1 MRFVP
6 SPAKAG
12 EGEGEGP
19 NLFRMSPHP
28 CLLPEGEAVKSGV
41 RTIRPMNEAFDILL
55 SGGTVLNP
63 ATKLN
68 EKLDVGVTGDRVT
81 ALQANLPRAN
91 AKKTVDV
98 TGCYVTPGL
107 IDFHVHSYWGVNP
120 YGYNLDSLCLATGVT
135 TTMDAGSAGPVNFLG
150 FRKLVYEQSKTR
162 MLGFVALAQHGVL
175 NTPGELLNLDF
186 ADSDGAAEA
195 VGNNRDI
202 GVGIKV
208 RLHKKAIGENSREAL
223 RLAIKAGEAT
233 RTPIMVHVGD
243 TAIGMDEIAAT
254 LRPGDVI
261 THCYTPQRPSIIDER
276 GKLLVEVRKAKERGV
291 IFDVGHA
298 GGHFD
303 FDLVHRAM
311 GEGIIPDV
319 ISSDLHGRL
328 AQPGFGVVGDLLT
341 TLTKFLPLG
350 VSFDEIIAKCTV
362 DAARVVGWQDRV
374 GSLEV
379 GREADI
385 AVLQIL
391 DDPVTLRDS
400 VGAEKL
406 HRQRIAARWT
416 IRAGEVFQGRG

>member
-1 MRFVP
+1 MPGSFD
-6 SPAKAG
+6 
-12 EGEGEGP
+12 
-19 NLFRMSPHP
+19 
-28 CLLPEGEAVKSGV
+28 LLLA
-41 RTIRPMNEAFDILL
+41 
-55 SGGTVLNP
+55 GGTVVNP
-63 ATKLN
+63 ATKLHQ
-68 EKLDVGVTGDRVT
+68 KLDVGVTGDRVT
-81 ALQANLPRAN
+81 AIEADIARTG
-91 AKKTVDV
+91 AKRVIDV

-120 YGYNLDSLCLATGVT
+120 YGCNLDSLCLATGVT

-175 NTPGELLNLDF
+175 NTPGELLNLGF
-186 ADSDGAAEA
+186 ADSDGAAES
-195 VGNNRDI
+195 VGNGRDI
-202 GVGIKV
+202 AVGIKV
-208 RLHKKAIGENSREAL
+208 RLHKKAIGENSRDAL

-254 LRPGDVI
+254 LRTGDVI
-261 THCYTPQRPSIIDER
+261 THCYTPQKPSIIDEQR
-276 GKLLVEVRKAKERGV
+276 KLLPEVRKAKERGV

-303 FDLVHRAM
+303 FNLVQRAM

-328 AQPGFGVVGDLLT
+328 SQPGFGVVGDLPSV
-341 TLTKFLPLG
+341 LTKFLPLG
-350 VSFDEIIAKCTV
+350 LSFDEIISKCTV
-362 DAARVVGWQDRV
+362 DAARVVGWQDRI

-391 DDPVTLRDS
+391 DDPITLRDS
-400 VGAEKL
+400 VGAAKL
-406 HRQRIAARWT
+406 HKQRIAAKWT
-416 IRAGEVFQGRG
+416 IRGGEVFQGKG

>member
-1 MRFVP
+1 
-6 SPAKAG
+6 
-12 EGEGEGP
+12 
-19 NLFRMSPHP
+19 MSDSFD
-28 CLLPEGEAVKSGV
+28 LLLV
-41 RTIRPMNEAFDILL
+41 
-55 SGGTVLNP
+55 GGTVLNP
-63 ATKLN
+63 ATSIN
-68 EKLDVGVTGDRVT
+68 QKLDVGVAGDRVT
-81 ALQANLPRAN
+81 AIQANLPRAN
-91 AKKTVDV
+91 AKTVLDV
-98 TGCYVTPGL
+98 TGCYITPGL

-120 YGYNLDSLCLATGVT
+120 YGCNLDSLCLATGVT

-150 FRKLVYEQSKTR
+150 FRKLVHEQSKTR

-175 NTPGELLNLDF
+175 NTPGELLQLGF
-186 ADSDGAAEA
+186 ADSDGAAET

-202 GVGIKV
+202 GIGIKV
-208 RLHKKAIGENSREAL
+208 RMHKKAIGENSREAL

-243 TAIGMDEIAAT
+243 TAIGMDEIADT

-261 THCYTPQRPSIIDER
+261 THCYTPQKPSIIDES
-276 GKLLVEVRKAKERGV
+276 GKLLPLVRKAKERGV

-303 FDLVHRAM
+303 FNLVERAM
-311 GEGIIPDV
+311 GEGIVPDV

-328 AQPGFGVVGDLLT
+328 TQPGFGVVGDLLT

-350 VSFDEIIAKCTV
+350 LSFEQIIANCTIN
-362 DAARVVGWQDRV
+362 AARVIGWQDRI

-379 GREADI
+379 GCEADI

-400 VGAEKL
+400 VGGEKL
-406 HRQRIAARWT
+406 HKQRVAAKWT
-416 IRAGEVFQGRG
+416 IRAGEVFTGRG

>member
-1 MRFVP
+1 
-6 SPAKAG
+6 
-12 EGEGEGP
+12 
-19 NLFRMSPHP
+19 
-28 CLLPEGEAVKSGV
+28 
-41 RTIRPMNEAFDILL
+41 MNEAFDLL
-55 SGGTVLNP
+55 LTGGTVLNP
-63 ATKLN
+63 ATKVN
-68 EKLDVGVTGDRVT
+68 QKLDVGVTGDRVT
-81 ALQANLPRAN
+81 AIQAELPRAG
-91 AKKTVDV
+91 AKKVLDV

-120 YGYNLDSLCLATGVT
+120 YGCNLDALCLATGVT
-135 TTMDAGSAGPVNFLG
+135 TTMDAGSAGPTNFLG
-150 FRKLVYEQSKTR
+150 FRKLVHEQSKTR
-162 MLGFVALAQHGVL
+162 MLAFVALAQHGVL
-175 NTPGELLNLDF
+175 NTPGELLNFGF
-186 ADSDGAAEA
+186 ADSEGAAET

-243 TAIGMDEIAAT
+243 TAIGMDEIADT
-254 LRPGDVI
+254 LRAGDVI
-261 THCYTPQRPSIIDER
+261 THCYTPQKPSIIDGQ
-276 GKLLVEVRKAKERGV
+276 GKLLPLVRKAKERGV

-303 FDLVHRAM
+303 FDLVRRAM
-311 GEGIIPDV
+311 GDGILPDI

-328 AQPGFGVVGDLLT
+328 KQPGFGVVGDLPT

-350 VSFDEIIAKCTV
+350 LSLEQIIANCTV
-362 DAARVVGWQDRV
+362 NAARAVGWQDRI

-385 AVLQIL
+385 AVIQVV
-391 DDPVTLRDS
+391 DEPVTLRDS
-400 VGAEKL
+400 LGAEKV
-406 HRQRIAARWT
+406 HKQRIAARWT

>member
-1 MRFVP
+1 
-6 SPAKAG
+6 
-12 EGEGEGP
+12 
-19 NLFRMSPHP
+19 MSD
-28 CLLPEGEAVKSGV
+28 S
-41 RTIRPMNEAFDILL
+41 FDLLL

-63 ATKLN
+63 ATGIN
-68 EKLDVGVTGDRVT
+68 QKLDVGVANGRI
-81 ALQANLPRAN
+81 AAIQAGLPRAD
-91 AKKTVDV
+91 AKRVLDV
-98 TGCYVTPGL
+98 GGCYVTPGL

-120 YGYNLDSLCLATGVT
+120 YGCNLDVLCLATGVT
-135 TTMDAGSAGPVNFLG
+135 TTMDAGSAGPTNFLG

-162 MLGFVALAQHGVL
+162 MLNFVALAQHGVL
-175 NTPGELLNLDF
+175 NAPGELLHLGF
-186 ADSDGAAEA
+186 ADSDGAAET
-195 VGNNRDI
+195 VGNNRDV

-243 TAIGMDEIAAT
+243 TAIGMDEIADT

-261 THCYTPQRPSIIDER
+261 THCYTPQKPSIIDES
-276 GKLLVEVRKAKERGV
+276 GKLLPLVRKAKERGV

-303 FDLVHRAM
+303 FNLVRRAM
-311 GEGIIPDV
+311 GEGIVPDV

-328 AQPGFGVVGDLLT
+328 KQPGFGIVGDLLT

-350 VSFDEIIAKCTV
+350 LTVEEIIAKCTV
-362 DAARVVGWQDRV
+362 GAARVVGWQDRI

-385 AVLQIL
+385 AVLQLVGEPIK
-391 DDPVTLRDS
+391 LRDS
-400 VGAEKL
+400 VGGEMTHK
-406 HRQRIAARWT
+406 QRIAAKWT